1 MEYRFRLIEDGV
13 VIQNSF
19 SINGVL
25 LVEVE
30 NVCYGPGLFVYKPN
44 LFSGN

>member
-1 MEYRFRLIEDGV
+1 MEYRFRLLENGV

-19 SINGVL
+19 SIDGVL

-30 NVCYGPGLFVYKPN
+30 DVCYGPTLFIYKPN